1 MSITPEREEVMNFSV
16 PYFDANFALVVPSG
30 SAVTKL
36 EDLSGKKVA
45 GQASTTGLD
54 YLNDNQAK
62 FGYEVVEYT
71 GFDLQSQA
79 LLTGQVDAALNDT
92 PVFKNL
98 LAQNPDAIS
107 IVTEYESGDSYG
119 VGMKKGNDALTKVF
133 DSVITD
139 SKANGEYKAIYEEWI
154 GPYAG

>member
-1 MSITPEREEVMNFSV
+1 M
-16 PYFDANFALVVPSG
+16 
-30 SAVTKL
+30 
-36 EDLSGKKVA
+36 
-45 GQASTTGLD
+45 
-54 YLNDNQAK
+54 
-62 FGYEVVEYT
+62 
-71 GFDLQSQA
+71 
-79 LLTGQVDAALNDT
+79 
-92 PVFKNL
+92 FKNL
-98 LAQNPDAIS
+98 LAQNPDAIA